1 MLNKM
6 LKPKVSE
13 KKKEQKAAK
22 PKIITAINFLSFQK
36 ALYCNDLMW
45 KAWKVYLTSHQ
56 FLMNDIIQIQLHN
69 AVSMYMA
76 FLLDGHYFFFYISRQ
91 NFVLSNVC

>member
-36 ALYCNDLMW
+36 ALYCNDLM
-45 KAWKVYLTSHQ
+45 
-56 FLMNDIIQIQLHN
+56 
-69 AVSMYMA
+69 
-76 FLLDGHYFFFYISRQ
+76 
-91 NFVLSNVC
+91 